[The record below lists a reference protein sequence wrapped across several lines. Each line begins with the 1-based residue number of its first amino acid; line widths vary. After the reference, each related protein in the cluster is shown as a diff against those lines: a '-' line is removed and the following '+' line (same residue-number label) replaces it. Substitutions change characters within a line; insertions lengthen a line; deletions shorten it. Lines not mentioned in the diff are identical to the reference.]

1 MTSPKDV
8 GLAEF
13 ITLSGVSHKVRASL
27 EDFMDFAMGSKGLW
41 SIELDTDEHGT
52 QKTIYLPF
60 HGVEQMIWHD
70 QQLARKRR
78 TKGKKS

>member
-1 MTSPKDV
+1 MTSPSDV

-13 ITLSGVSHKVRASL
+13 ITTSGITHMVRCEL
-27 EDFMDFAMGSKGLW
+27 EEFLDFVLGTKNHW
-41 SIELDTDEHGT
+41 RIELDPDEHGT

-70 QQLARKRR
+70 QQLTRKRR
-78 TKGKKS
+78 AKGKK

>member
-1 MTSPKDV
+1 
-8 GLAEF
+8 
-13 ITLSGVSHKVRASL
+13 
-27 EDFMDFAMGSKGLW
+27 MDFAMGSKGLW